1 MYPAGRADHDIVLVE
16 YDIKA
21 KRVLQSPRNVFLYK
35 RADMQGL
42 KDHMRAF
49 EPHHAKMRLRGF
61 SNE

>member
-1 MYPAGRADHDIVLVE
+1 MLVE

-21 KRVLQSPRNVFLYK
+21 KRVLQSPRKVFLYK

-49 EPHHAKMRLRGF
+49 ADRFMLQDYTHQ
-61 SNE
+61 S